1 MSMFEIDFA
10 AMSTM
15 LEAPPETE
23 LTSEDLRPILES
35 HCFDRAETQK
45 KVLIYLWEQRG
56 KEISEYAIAIDALG
70 RRADF
75 DPKID
80 ASVRVQVSRLRRKLK
95 DFYETE
101 GRNCPLKLRIP
112 IGSHSLEVVEPAF
125 APTPAPVPYVPPA
138 STSPRWL
145 LLTVAGACVFFAV
158 LSIWLLSSRMAAVH
172 MSNQRQ
178 AEPPIRFWSDFLGGA
193 KKTQIVL
200 PTPVFL
206 EYPAKKGLRVRD
218 IFMNDFQ
225 NWRSSPDLV
234 AVSKYA
240 GDPHI
245 EQSYTVTTDTFAAI
259 TLARYLDA
267 AGLGSTVVFSNNS
280 NTSMNDLESSSEI
293 AFGTEGSLQP
303 FQFYLDR
310 MRFFLTANESSV
322 ETRITSPSEP
332 KKIYKA
338 VDEGNSHAVL
348 PGIIA
353 VLPGKKTNTKLLI
366 LQSRHTAA
374 LVEMLTSTTGS
385 ELIEKL
391 RSQHGSP
398 TYYEIA
404 VLTEMNGD
412 HMIRAWP
419 VDFHPATAAN
429 FTP

>member
-1 MSMFEIDFA
+1 
-10 AMSTM
+10 
-15 LEAPPETE
+15 
-23 LTSEDLRPILES
+23 
-35 HCFDRAETQK
+35 
-45 KVLIYLWEQRG
+45 
-56 KEISEYAIAIDALG
+56 
-70 RRADF
+70 
-75 DPKID
+75 
-80 ASVRVQVSRLRRKLK
+80 
-95 DFYETE
+95 
-101 GRNCPLKLRIP
+101 
-112 IGSHSLEVVEPAF
+112 
-125 APTPAPVPYVPPA
+125 
-138 STSPRWL
+138 
-145 LLTVAGACVFFAV
+145 
-158 LSIWLLSSRMAAVH
+158 MA
-172 MSNQRQ
+172 NQRM

-218 IFMNDFQ
+218 IYMNDFQ

-267 AGLGSTVVFSNNS
+267 AGLGSTVVFNNNS

-310 MRFFLTANESSV
+310 MRFFLTENESSV
-322 ETRITSPSEP
+322 EARATSPSEP
-332 KKIYKA
+332 KKIFQA
-338 VDEGNSHAVL
+338 VNEGNSHTIL

-353 VLPGKKTNTKLLI
+353 VLPGKKSNTKLLI

-374 LVEMLTSTTGS
+374 LVEILTSTTGY
-385 ELIEKL
+385 EMIEKI

-404 VLTEMNGD
+404 LATEMNGD

-419 VDFHPATAAN
+419 VGFHASTAAD
-429 FTP
+429 FAP